1 MGYEKGEMG
10 GRGRGQRYVGRG
22 KGRRGKREWV
32 AFGRESP
39 PPSIPLI
46 FNIPPSLPVPSALF
60 APVPP
65 PSPPPQKTQRSKA
78 KRRYHSNNLPN
89 NCSPRARSRSCPHAV
104 RSRIRR
110 FIPRTA
116 PNARRRVPHLRDKG
130 TGARALRMW
139 ERQLQLPA
147 REHTFPSWGS
157 REGVR
162 DPRLSRE

>member
-46 FNIPPSLPVPSALF
+46 FNITPSLPVLSALF

-65 PSPPPQKTQRSKA
+65 PLSPSPEDAAKQSEKA
-78 KRRYHSNNLPN
+78 LP
-89 NCSPRARSRSCPHAV
+89 
-104 RSRIRR
+104 
-110 FIPRTA
+110 
-116 PNARRRVPHLRDKG
+116 
-130 TGARALRMW
+130 
-139 ERQLQLPA
+139 
-147 REHTFPSWGS
+147 
-157 REGVR
+157 
-162 DPRLSRE
+162 